1 MISQTYVQHL
11 DGVHTETSKLSG
23 DSRGYFI
30 KMESLTSMSN
40 GIDSIAVSFNPLIGT
55 IRGFHFQ
62 FEPYAEEKI
71 VTCLQGAILDVL
83 LDLRPDSSTYG
94 SWTTL
99 ELNDTNRLSV
109 YLPKGIAH
117 GFQTTEIDTHV
128 QYCLGAAYS
137 PEHAVTIN
145 PFGIEDLDWPIKTH
159 VVSDK
164 DLQGISFL
172 EGAKLYRSSIE
183 RPV

>member
-11 DGVHTETSKLSG
+11 DGVYTETIKLST
-23 DSRGYFI
+23 DSRGHFI
-30 KMESLTSMSN
+30 KMESLASMSN
-40 GIDSIAVSFNPLIGT
+40 GINSIAVSFNPLIGT

-83 LDLRPDSSTYG
+83 LDLRPESTTFG

-99 ELNDTNRLSV
+99 ELNETNRLSV

-128 QYCLGAAYS
+128 QYCLGAVYS
-137 PEHAVTIN
+137 PKHAVTIN
-145 PFGIEDLDWPIKTH
+145 PFGIRDFNWPIKSQ
-159 VVSDK
+159 VVSEK
-164 DLQGISFL
+164 DLQGVSFS
-172 EGAKLYRSSIE
+172 EGAQLYRSSLE
-183 RPV
+183 RPG

>member
-1 MISQTYVQHL
+1 MTSLFYVEHL
-11 DGVHTETSKLSG
+11 DGVETETNKLNS
-23 DSRGYFI
+23 DSRGYFL
-30 KMESLTSMSN
+30 KMESLGAMSN
-40 GIDSIAVSFNPLIGT
+40 GINSIAVSCNPIIGT

-62 FEPYAEEKI
+62 VEPYAEEKI
-71 VTCLQGAILDVL
+71 ITCLQGSILDVL
-83 LDLRPDSSTYG
+83 LDLRPGSNTFG

-99 ELNDTNRLSV
+99 EINTTNRLSV

-117 GFQTTEIDTHV
+117 GFQTTEENTHV

-145 PFGIEDLDWPIKTH
+145 PFGIEDLDWPIETH

-164 DLQGISFL
+164 DLHGISFL

-183 RPV
+183 RPG